1 MIATPISG
9 RGSPVSGPSPPS
21 FRGAPAGSSGH
32 FSLRARVIDL
42 LDCSRCYSPT
52 APVRLRRLSLVFL
65 PSGRA
70 GVGGRGGRRVVFDES
85 VFPFSTTTTPTST
98 PNLDLSSI
106 LNTDPVVEP
115 PLSMFPAGPATPCPS
130 SGSCSS
136 PPAARDTT
144 GPVPGPGLEGSPPG
158 SATPPP
164 TLPARFAQPVRV
176 YQRRAHDAGPGP
188 ARFAQQVRVYQRRAR
203 LPSLPPSA
211 PVAPSSSGSPLPPAG
226 SSPPTTPTPP
236 PRPPATRVATSVP
249 PAASSPTPASCS
261 PYCDVTRGWY
271 PAAPGSCGDAGDSQV
286 SPVPSSVREAL
297 LDPHWRRAMEEE

>member
-1 MIATPISG
+1 M
-9 RGSPVSGPSPPS
+9 
-21 FRGAPAGSSGH
+21 
-32 FSLRARVIDL
+32 
-42 LDCSRCYSPT
+42 
-52 APVRLRRLSLVFL
+52 
-65 PSGRA
+65 
-70 GVGGRGGRRVVFDES
+70 GGRGGRRVVFDES